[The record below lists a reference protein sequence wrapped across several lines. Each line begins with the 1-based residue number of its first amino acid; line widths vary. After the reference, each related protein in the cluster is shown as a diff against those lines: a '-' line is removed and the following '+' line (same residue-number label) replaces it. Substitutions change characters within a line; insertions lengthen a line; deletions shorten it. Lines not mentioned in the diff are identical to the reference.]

1 MSRILAFPAPAR
13 PFTGTVCVMGDRAAG
28 FDVAHESS
36 TGNSWGAFTSYFS
49 AQDAI
54 AAAYAMNRD
63 LYAGQCDVWVCPA
76 ASTDREGV

>member
-1 MSRILAFPAPAR
+1 
-13 PFTGTVCVMGDRAAG
+13 MGDQTAG
-28 FDVAHESS
+28 FEVAHEASS
-36 TGNSWGAFTSYFS
+36 GNSWGGFTSYPS

-63 LYAGQCDVWVCPA
+63 QYAGQCDVWICPA